1 MTKLFGNKYVKGI
14 TQFIQDEHFGPK
26 DYIDWYC
33 EQMGLSREE
42 YMAGYRIAMDL
53 RLARVQESKDRDW
66 NDPKPGPDP
75 YETGLDDEEIEDKEA
90 QMKKQAK
97 MDDDDPDAYKE
108 MPGDAEAREEGKVK
122 TSTHT
127 KKYHEL
133 YGDDEANEAVS
144 ESKRVY
150 IDFLNKDKNFKQDRK
165 YFKSWDDAVK
175 WARKNFDKFSP
186 DMIHYESF
194 QLTEGVMSD
203 LHQMAGE
210 VKDEAE
216 FVKGFFKKY
225 GSQIKK
231 SSDSIEWVKSLYQ
244 DTVDESLVNED
255 EKKNESSNKIIDYS
269 NSKNKILVGLKTN
282 LLKDMLDRY
291 EHEEDGDSIH
301 FFNKGNHFA
310 TLFDRG
316 TRYQELKHNGTVN
329 AYGWIKENKLV
340 INESSVSG
348 NTMITA
354 TGVSGS
360 EVKHLKTISPYVK
373 VEGPGVY
380 IAINADNKEEVLD
393 YLAKIK
399 AEVLESFINE
409 EKKQST
415 DRTPLE
421 DDAMETG
428 LKKKADETG
437 VPIGIIRAVARRGL
451 AAWRTGHRPGATQQQ
466 WAYARVNSFLGKGEG
481 TWGGADKDLAKEVR
495 DGGHDKKL
503 KKA

>member
-1 MTKLFGNKYVKGI
+1 MIQFFGNKYVKGI
-14 TQFIQDEHFGPK
+14 TQFIQDEHFGPR

-75 YETGLDDEEIEDKEA
+75 YDRGLDDEEIEDKEA

-97 MDDDDPDAYKE
+97 MDDDNPDAYKE

-122 TSTHT
+122 TSTYT

-144 ESKRVY
+144 EGERVY
-150 IDFLNKDKNFKQDRK
+150 IDFLNKDKKFKQDRK

-175 WARKNFDKFSP
+175 WARKNFDKFNP
-186 DMIHYESF
+186 DMISYESF

-203 LHQMAGE
+203 LHQLAGE
-210 VKDEAE
+210 VKSEDE
-216 FVKGFFKKY
+216 FVKKFFKEY
-225 GSQIKK
+225 GAKIKK
-231 SSDSIEWVKSLYQ
+231 SSDSVEWVKSLYQ
-244 DTVDESLVNED
+244 DTVDESIINED
-255 EKKNESSNKIIDYS
+255 DNLEMLKLMNKAMKTMPGSAKQKSIIKDL
-269 NSKNKILVGLKTN
+269 NVLRSKNGLKP
-282 LLKDMLDRY
+282 LK
-291 EHEEDGDSIH
+291 ES
-301 FFNKGNHFA
+301 
-310 TLFDRG
+310 
-316 TRYQELKHNGTVN
+316 
-329 AYGWIKENKLV
+329 LV
-340 INESSVSG
+340 SE

-373 VEGPGVY
+373 VQGPGVY
-380 IAINADNKEEVLD
+380 IAVNADNKKEVLD

-399 AEVLESFINE
+399 AEVSESFINE

-451 AAWRTGHRPGATQQQ
+451 AAWKTGHRPGATQQQ
-466 WAYARVNSFLGKGEG
+466 WGYARVNSFLTKGEG